1 MDSKKEECVKP
12 NENTHIRRGIAAS
25 LFAIAILSGLT
36 VADAAKIGYISS
48 ARIFREYVGASDVQ
62 KQFQKEV
69 DEWRSKAEEMK
80 KEIDKLSEEFRSQ
93 ALMLSEE
100 AKDKKRS
107 ELEEKK
113 RSYEAFITEIWG
125 PDGKAARKEI
135 ELTKPL
141 VGKIDKVLE
150 KLAEEE
156 GFELILDI
164 DESSIVYSR
173 EGLDLTDRALE
184 ELNKEVARIGVEKS
198 KLSVFKFKE
207 MSPQAMEGNFGRQ
220 ISDLL
225 EKALVQLEVFELWE
239 RNLSD
244 ALIQEGIDKE
254 EDVDEKKAV
263 DVCRIAGAEAVV
275 IGTVT
280 KLGATVEVEA
290 MILDVNTAEKVSTE
304 QAKTT
309 RSETQEDLLPMV
321 GDLASRLA
329 NAYRA
334 K

>member
-1 MDSKKEECVKP
+1 MKRKRK
-12 NENTHIRRGIAAS
+12 TYLRGS
-25 LFAIAILSGLT
+25 LVALLSSLVFLSSLV

-48 ARIFREYVGASDVQ
+48 GRIFREFVGASDVQ

-69 DEWRSKAEEMK
+69 DEWRKKAEEMK
-80 KEIDKLSEEFRSQ
+80 KEINRLSEEFKDQ
-93 ALMLSEE
+93 VLMLSEE
-100 AKDKKRS
+100 AKERKRS
-107 ELEEKK
+107 ELEQKK
-113 RSYEAFITEIWG
+113 QKYEAFISEIWG

-141 VGKIDKVLE
+141 VTKIDKILE

-156 GFELILDI
+156 GFDLILDI

-184 ELNKEVARIGVEKS
+184 ELNKEVIHVGAEKA
-198 KLSVFKFKE
+198 KLAVFKFKE
-207 MSPQAMEGNFGRQ
+207 TSPQAMEGNFGRQ

-225 EKALVQLEVFELWE
+225 EKALVKLGMFELWE
-239 RNLSD
+239 GNLSA
-244 ALIQEGIDKE
+244 ALIQEAIDKE
-254 EDVDEKKAV
+254 EEADEKRAV
-263 DVCRIAGAEAVV
+263 DVCRIAGAEVAV

-280 KLGATVEVEA
+280 KLGATVEVE
-290 MILDVNTAEKVSTE
+290 IKLLDVKTADVLTTE

-329 NAYRA
+329 NVYRA